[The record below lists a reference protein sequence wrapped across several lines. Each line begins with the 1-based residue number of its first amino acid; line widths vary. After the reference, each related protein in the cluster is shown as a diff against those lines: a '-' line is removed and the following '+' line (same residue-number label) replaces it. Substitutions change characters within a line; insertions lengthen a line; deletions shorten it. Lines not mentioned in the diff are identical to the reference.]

1 MTILQHNLSV
11 ILNTENIFKIL
22 IKRKTRRNAKLREP
36 FSAIKKTTKKKHTK
50 KKPEKKT
57 TKATK
62 KELVSFFLLLPYSR
76 SLLGFHTT
84 DHTLSEI
91 LNSLHY
97 FFWRINLDQPR
108 DKNQNAQW
116 IPTLNSSLL
125 LWTQH
130 KKRKKESHTSY
141 SI

>member
-1 MTILQHNLSV
+1 MLGWENPFLQPKNQ
-11 ILNTENIFKIL
+11 
-22 IKRKTRRNAKLREP
+22 
-36 FSAIKKTTKKKHTK
+36 KTTKKPKHNKKTKTK
-50 KKPEKKT
+50 KQQQKNHKQKT
-57 TKATK
+57 FTKATK

-76 SLLGFHTT
+76 PLLGFHTT
-84 DHTLSEI
+84 DHILSEI

-97 FFWRINLDQPR
+97 FFWRINLDRPR
-108 DKNQNAQW
+108 DKKQNAQW

-141 SI
+141 SIYIAFTQ

>member
-1 MTILQHNLSV
+1 MR
-11 ILNTENIFKIL
+11 
-22 IKRKTRRNAKLREP
+22 RKVKLWEL
-36 FSAIKKTTKKKHTK
+36 FSATKKIKEKNPQTPTK
-50 KKPEKKT
+50 P
-57 TKATK
+57 TK
-62 KELVSFFLLLPYSR
+62 KELVRFFLLLPYSR

-97 FFWRINLDQPR
+97 FFWRINLDWPR

-130 KKRKKESHTSY
+130 KKRKKESHTSC
-141 SI
+141 SIYTAFTQYELEEYVKGQATFVQNLNLFQRN